1 MRFRNEKKYLNT
13 LQNIDERAVY
23 LLQISFIGW
32 KSVLS
37 VTELDHVTV
46 SQILTGSTTE
56 LNI

>member
-23 LLQISFIGW
+23 HLKISFIGW

-46 SQILTGSTTE
+46 SQILTGCTTE